1 MEEIMYE
8 KSYQEYKAELDN
20 VLEKTAEGFVRIGYL
35 LKVARDT
42 NVLAESGYS
51 TVTEFAQAEY
61 NIDKTQVSRFIHIND
76 KFSENGYSDQLM
88 ENYKGYGYAKLT
100 LMLQLPDAINEELSP
115 NYSKAEIQA
124 IKEEIEEESKITDI
138 EVLLEGQDETKAV
151 LNSDISEII
160 DQIGEDMPE
169 LFVSIHNLLNSNKE
183 YNMQEAISIMAPTG
197 EKTYTVRIRG
207 VGRKMLILRD
217 TDEEAKIIDIR
228 SNEKTTCTWNDIM
241 DAWIAR
247 MDPERDAKK
256 DWEYVHGKDYPEEEK
271 EAEQP
276 KARKQ
281 SKVTKAVTKKEVA
294 PVQPEIETESTKNE
308 TENKEIVTEQE
319 KNNNIVTSEQIPGQ
333 MNVDDYPEL
342 TPKSEYNVD
351 NSKLQ
356 SEEIVEKTECEVES
370 ANNFENVEENEQII
384 DVESREIVEKTE
396 CEDGFEDTKKVNVTV
411 GEVANTAI
419 NLFAQD
425 CMTIAK
431 ENWSEIQVKMLQQL
445 FECVKKGCEY
455 KCVGCVHYGK
465 AADAPETTE
474 EDCMWTPNED
484 NGWNLPCEED

>member
-1 MEEIMYE
+1 MEELMYE

-138 EVLLEGQDETKAV
+138 EVLLEGQDETKSV
-151 LNSDISEII
+151 LNSDISKII

-207 VGRKMLILRD
+207 FGRKMLILRD

-228 SNEKTTCTWNDIM
+228 SNEKTTCTWKDIM
-241 DAWIAR
+241 DAWTAR
-247 MDPERDAKK
+247 MDPEEDAKK
-256 DWEYVHGKDYPEEEK
+256 DWEVVYGKEYPKEEK
-271 EAEQP
+271 EPEQP

-281 SKVTKAVTKKEVA
+281 SKVTKAAPKKKIA
-294 PVQPEIETESTKNE
+294 PVQPKNETENTKNE
-308 TENKEIVTEQE
+308 TESMETGTE
-319 KNNNIVTSEQIPGQ
+319 NNNIVTSEQIHGQ

-342 TPKSEYNVD
+342 APESENNVD
-351 NSKLQ
+351 NSQVK
-356 SEEIVEKTECEVES
+356 SEEFVEKTESEVES
-370 ANNFENVEENEQII
+370 ADNFENVDENEQII
-384 DVESREIVEKTE
+384 DVESREIVENTE
-396 CEDGFEDTKKVNVTV
+396 CEKDFKTVIEMSLERFRIYRLETENEIRHALRGAMAAVNNHDYELVVETL
-411 GEVANTAI
+411 EKQIET
-419 NLFAQD
+419 
-425 CMTIAK
+425 
-431 ENWSEIQVKMLQQL
+431 VKML
-445 FECVKKGCEY
+445 
-455 KCVGCVHYGK
+455 
-465 AADAPETTE
+465 E
-474 EDCMWTPNED
+474 ELERIREKNED
-484 NGWNLPCEED
+484 LH

>member
-1 MEEIMYE
+1 MEELMYE

-138 EVLLEGQDETKAV
+138 EVLLEGQDETKSV
-151 LNSDISEII
+151 LNSDISKII

-169 LFVSIHNLLNSNKE
+169 LYVSIHNLLNSNKE

-228 SNEKTTCTWNDIM
+228 SNEKTTCTWKDIM
-241 DAWIAR
+241 GAWIAR
-247 MDPERDAKK
+247 MDPEGDAKE
-256 DWEYVHGKDYPEEEK
+256 DWEVVYGKEYPKEEK
-271 EAEQP
+271 EQEQP

-294 PVQPEIETESTKNE
+294 PVQPEIETESTKTETELVKTE

-319 KNNNIVTSEQIPGQ
+319 KNNTIVSSEQIPGQ

-342 TPKSEYNVD
+342 APESENNVD
-351 NSKLQ
+351 NSQVK
-356 SEEIVEKTECEVES
+356 SEEFVEKTESEVES
-370 ANNFENVEENEQII
+370 ADNFENVDENEQII
-384 DVESREIVEKTE
+384 DVESREIVENTE
-396 CEDGFEDTKKVNVTV
+396 CEKDFKTVIEMSLERFRIYRLETENEIRHALRGAMAAVNNHDYELVVETL
-411 GEVANTAI
+411 EKQIET
-419 NLFAQD
+419 
-425 CMTIAK
+425 
-431 ENWSEIQVKMLQQL
+431 VKML
-445 FECVKKGCEY
+445 
-455 KCVGCVHYGK
+455 
-465 AADAPETTE
+465 E
-474 EDCMWTPNED
+474 ELERIREKNED
-484 NGWNLPCEED
+484 LH

>member
-100 LMLQLPDAINEELSP
+100 LMLQLPGAINEELSP

-138 EVLLEGQDETKAV
+138 EVLLEGQDETKSV
-151 LNSDISEII
+151 LNSDISKII

-169 LFVSIHNLLNSNKE
+169 LYVSIHNLLNSNKE

-228 SNEKTTCTWNDIM
+228 SNEKTTCTWKDIM

-247 MDPERDAKK
+247 MDPEGDAKE
-256 DWEYVHGKDYPEEEK
+256 DWEVVYGKEYPKEEK
-271 EAEQP
+271 EQEQP

-294 PVQPEIETESTKNE
+294 PVQPEIETESTKTETELVKTE

-319 KNNNIVTSEQIPGQ
+319 KNNTIVSSEQIPGQ

-342 TPKSEYNVD
+342 TPKSENNVD
-351 NSKLQ
+351 NSQQQ
-356 SEEIVEKTECEVES
+356 SEEIVEKTECEVEF
-370 ANNFENVEENEQII
+370 AINFENVEENEQII

-396 CEDGFEDTKKVNVTV
+396 CEEDFQTVIEMNTLEFRIYRTKIENEITKALRGATAAVHQRDYGLTV
-411 GEVANTAI
+411 
-419 NLFAQD
+419 
-425 CMTIAK
+425 
-431 ENWSEIQVKMLQQL
+431 EILEKQIETVKMLEEL
-445 FECVKKGCEY
+445 ERIR
-455 KCVGCVHYGK
+455 
-465 AADAPETTE
+465 E
-474 EDCMWTPNED
+474 EDED
-484 NGWNLPCEED
+484 LH